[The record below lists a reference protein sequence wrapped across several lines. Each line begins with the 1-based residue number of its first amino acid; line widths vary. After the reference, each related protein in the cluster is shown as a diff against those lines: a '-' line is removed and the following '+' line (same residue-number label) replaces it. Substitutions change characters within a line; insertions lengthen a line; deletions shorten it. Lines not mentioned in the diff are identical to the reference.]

1 MDLYFYGGFIW
12 FYMDFLFL
20 NGGFFSPQTMVVWY
34 GFRPPRSG
42 WSGYLKRV
50 VSFEQGMHQQP
61 GRPVWS
67 FYGVVSNR
75 WNNIFELST
84 IFGMMIPWMTHI
96 LGWVETTNH
105 ISIPWWFAQN
115 QELFGPS
122 TSAPSRAKGWSHGL
136 AASCNRNNMYDIY
149 IYMIYIY
156 IIYI

>member
-1 MDLYFYGGFIW
+1 MQWRPRWNWKSHRFVEKTRWIYISMVVLYGFIW

-61 GRPVWS
+61 GWPVWS

-84 IFGMMIPWMTHI
+84 IFGMMIPWMTHTFWDGLKPPI
-96 LGWVETTNH
+96 RSPFHDDLPKTRSFSGL
-105 ISIPWWFAQN
+105 PPA
-115 QELFGPS
+115 LRPGPRGE
-122 TSAPSRAKGWSHGL
+122 AMG
-136 AASCNRNNMYDIY
+136 
-149 IYMIYIY
+149 
-156 IIYI
+156 